1 MNRYSTSYILSQ
13 SFHGFSRNGF
23 MSLASILILTS
34 CLLITGCFGLLIYNL
49 YVNLNALDELNEIVC
64 VVNYEVDEQ
73 SALALKPKI
82 ESLDN
87 VANVVFVSKEEALE
101 QMRESYSGY
110 PSLLAWMEE
119 SNWDGENNPLPF
131 VYKVTYT
138 DTEKVPSLTYEL
150 QNMAEFKTVDD
161 RISLTNTLEN
171 VRTTVLFVFI
181 GFLVILLFISVIIIM
196 NTVRMAISSRSKE
209 ITVMRYIGAT
219 KFFISLPFILE
230 SFIIGLISAVI
241 AFGIQYGIYAYVFQK
256 ISTDPDINSLIT
268 VAPFSEVWGY
278 VLLAFIAVSLLTC
291 YIGSKISLVEHVKV

>member
-73 SALALKPKI
+73 SALSLKSKI

-87 VANVVFVSKEEALE
+87 VENVVFVSKEEALE

-110 PSLLAWMEE
+110 PSLLAWMEDA
-119 SNWDGENNPLPF
+119 NWDGENNPLPF

-138 DTEKVPSLTYEL
+138 DPEKVPSLTYEL

-219 KFFISLPFILE
+219 KFFISLPFIFE

-256 ISTDPDINSLIT
+256 ISTDPDINALIT

-291 YIGSKISLVEHVKV
+291 YIGSKISLIEHVKV